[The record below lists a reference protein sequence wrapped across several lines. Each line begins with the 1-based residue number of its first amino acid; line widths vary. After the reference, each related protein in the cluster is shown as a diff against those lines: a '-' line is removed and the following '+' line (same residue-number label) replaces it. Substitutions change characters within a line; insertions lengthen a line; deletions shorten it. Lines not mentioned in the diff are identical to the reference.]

1 MNLPLS
7 ERALVILP
15 TYNEVENLP
24 TIVEAVLELGEIYH
38 VLIIDDNSPDGT
50 GRVAD
55 ALAQRHQDRV
65 QVIHRSGKLG
75 LGTAYIQGFRH
86 ALAKGYGFAFEMDA
100 DGSHNP
106 SDLPRLLEAAQG
118 AHLALGSRYMP
129 GGGIKDWPAHRLLL
143 SRLGA
148 LYSRLLLGLPVSDP
162 TGGFKCFRAEAL
174 RALDLDAIRSNGYAF
189 QIEVTYRLYRKGYK
203 IVEVPITFVERR
215 SGSSKLG
222 SGIVLE
228 ALLMVPRL
236 RLMRL

>member
-106 SDLPRLLEAAQG
+106 SDLPRLLEAARG